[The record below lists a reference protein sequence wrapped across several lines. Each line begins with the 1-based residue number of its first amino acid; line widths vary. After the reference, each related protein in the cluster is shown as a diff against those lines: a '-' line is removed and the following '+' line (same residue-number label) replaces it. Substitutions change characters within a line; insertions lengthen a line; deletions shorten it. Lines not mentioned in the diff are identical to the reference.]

1 MSRHAAILCAA
12 LLLTGCQVNA
22 TAVTTAT
29 ASPVAIVNPV
39 IQAIASNPGSVAH
52 KGDAIT
58 FTVVAYAPD
67 GAPLQYT
74 WAATKGT
81 LSATA
86 GQAVSW
92 TPQRSDGSLESG
104 TATIQ
109 VILSNGKGGIAQS
122 SVNVQIAA
130 DGSAVA
136 TVPTATPSPVA
147 TAALAPAST
156 PSAAAPS
163 THGANLVFDG
173 YTFHRHLIEP
183 NQGEYGD
190 NGDNVIQRGE
200 TVALDFKLKNTG
212 TSSTQRIYGVLS
224 THDPLIKLSF
234 SPSYKDITDGGV
246 FPPPGTLFSDLEPG
260 QTLGGDDLAVDT
272 HQAVNGAWEISGW
285 IFGVSKDCPAGHQ
298 VGMTLDASDKY
309 GNSWTSD
316 FIVEIQ

>member
-39 IQAIASNPGSVAH
+39 IQAIAPNPSTVAH
-52 KGDAIT
+52 PGDAIT

-74 WAATKGT
+74 WTATKGT

-86 GQAVSW
+86 GQVVSW

-109 VILSNGKGGIAQS
+109 VILSNGKGGLAQS
-122 SVNVQIAA
+122 AVNVQIAA

-136 TVPTATPSPVA
+136 TAQVATPLPDVA
-147 TAALAPAST
+147 AAATTAPAAST
-156 PSAAAPS
+156 APVGG
-163 THGANLVFDG
+163 GANVVFDS
-173 YTFHRHLIEP
+173 YTFHRNLTPPHHTT
-183 NQGEYGD
+183 YGD
-190 NGDNVIQRGE
+190 NGDNAIQRGE

-212 TSSTQRIYGVLS
+212 TSSTQDVVGVLS
-224 THDPLIKLSF
+224 THDPLITLAF
-234 SPSYKDITDGGV
+234 SPSYADMKL
-246 FPPPGTLFSDLEPG
+246 FPPKGTLFSDLEPG
-260 QTLGGDDLAVDT
+260 QTLGADNLKDDS
-272 HQAVNGAWEISGW
+272 HQAVNQAWEIAGW
-285 IFGVSKDCPAGHQ
+285 IFTVSKDCSAGHQ

-309 GNSWTSD
+309 GNSWRSD